1 LVNEDEAETEYC
13 TNDCVYGS
21 IRIFLEN
28 FLQTF
33 PKNIDLNILYAYIMT
48 YYLNNI
54 YKALFEMMKMMKRK
68 CTIWQ
73 QFEIY
78 LYLKLNNI

>member
-1 LVNEDEAETEYC
+1 MAVDDEAESEYS

-21 IRIFLEN
+21 IRIYLEN

-48 YYLNNI
+48 YFLNNI

-68 CTIWQ
+68 CNIWQ

-78 LYLKLNNI
+78 L